1 MKDHVVS
8 ESESIDRPFLP
19 DTVRPW
25 AVAPDEL
32 ATLLQSDTTRGLT
45 ADAADQRRRQYGPN
59 VIQHQPSR
67 SWIVVFLG
75 QFTNAMVALLMA
87 AAVISG
93 LIGEWTD
100 ALLIC
105 VIVVANAIVGFS
117 QEWTAERAIE
127 TLRRMSEPLAQV
139 CRDGQ
144 WLTIPAEQ
152 LVAGDVV
159 EIVTGDLIPADAR
172 IVAATELE
180 TSEAALTGESNP
192 VEKSTDQV
200 DPATVVPDRQC
211 MVFAGTSVVTGHAR
225 ALVTQT
231 GSWTELG
238 RIAEMIT
245 AASPAATP
253 LQQRLDRMSR
263 RLTVVILLTVVV
275 MFAIGYQ
282 RHGLGQM
289 LLMSVGLAVAA
300 LPEGLPAVITIG
312 LALGAKRM
320 AARHAIIRRL
330 TAVETLG
337 SVNVICTDKTGTLTQ
352 NRMSVLHVHPAGE
365 SPEIRHQLLQAA
377 VLCSDAQQGAD
388 GDLLGSPT
396 EQALLTVSLNHGID
410 IEKVRQEYNR
420 IAEIPFTSAR
430 KRMATLHHGPG
441 TDHLLLVK
449 GAIERVLPCCSKVAG
464 RDGPIPTQQLHDA
477 AAALAG
483 SGQRILAFARRVWV
497 GEQTSPRP
505 EEWESDLEYLGMV
518 ALADPVRPEVPDAIK
533 RCQSAGITPV
543 LITGDHPATAQSIA
557 EQLGIWHPHDSVL
570 TGVELD
576 QMSDDQLQTQ
586 VARTTVY
593 ARVSPEHKLRIVRC
607 HQKLGSVTAMTG
619 DGVNDAPALKQAD
632 IGVSMGLN
640 GTDVAKDAS
649 AMVLTDDNFASIVA
663 AVEEGRAV
671 YDNIRKSIA
680 YLFAGNAA
688 EVLVLF
694 VALMLGFPL
703 PLFPIQILWINLVTD
718 GIPALAMA
726 FEPPEDAVMK
736 RTPRARSEGLFGR
749 GLAWGVLMV
758 GSSVALALLIL
769 FHQLLPQDLADTHRV
784 NYAQTAVFM
793 TLALAEL
800 FYAISARDLSRS
812 VDVVGFLRNRAL
824 VGSIVIGM
832 SLQFAVCYLPPL
844 QQIFHTV
851 SLSPFDLAIC
861 LGVAT
866 TGFIVLESWKWGH
879 MHFAAGKDV

>member
-1 MKDHVVS
+1 MDQ
-8 ESESIDRPFLP
+8 PLLP
-19 DTVRPW
+19 DSVRPW
-25 AVAPDEL
+25 GITPEEL
-32 ATLLQSDTTRGLT
+32 AAVLQTNAVSGLT
-45 ADAADQRRRQYGPN
+45 RDAANQRLRQYGPN
-59 VIQHQPSR
+59 VIKHQASR
-67 SWIVVFLG
+67 RWVMVFLS
-75 QFTNAMVALLMA
+75 QFTNMMVALLVS

-105 VIVVANAIVGFS
+105 LIVVANAIVGFS

-127 TLRRMSEPLAQV
+127 SLRQMSEPFAQV

-144 WLTIPAEQ
+144 WLSLPAEQ
-152 LVAGDVV
+152 LVAGDLI

-180 TSEAALTGESNP
+180 TSEAALTGESHP
-192 VEKSTDQV
+192 VEKTTDRV
-200 DPATVVPDRQC
+200 DSASFLPDRRC
-211 MVFAGTSVVTGHAR
+211 MVFAGTSVITGHAR
-225 ALVTQT
+225 ALVTRT

-238 RIAEMIT
+238 RIAEMLT
-245 AASPAATP
+245 TASPAPTP

-263 RLTVVILLTVVV
+263 QLSAVIVLTAVV
-275 MFAIGYQ
+275 MFVIGFE
-282 RHGLGQM
+282 RHGLGRM
-289 LLMSVGLAVAA
+289 LLTSVGLAVAA

-320 AARHAIIRRL
+320 AARNAVIRRL

-352 NRMSVLHVHPAGE
+352 NRMTVSQVNAFGEAPAVYQ
-365 SPEIRHQLLQAA
+365 QLLQAA
-377 VLCSDAQQGAD
+377 VLCSDAQRGAD
-388 GDLLGSPT
+388 GGLLGSPT
-396 EQALLTVSLNHGID
+396 ERALLTVALENGIN
-410 IEKVRQEYNR
+410 IEDLRQEFSR
-420 IAEIPFTSAR
+420 VAEIPFTSAR
-430 KRMATLHHGPG
+430 KRMATLHQAANG
-441 TDHLLLVK
+441 DHLLIVK
-449 GAIERVLPCCSKVAG
+449 GAIERVLPCCSKAAG
-464 RDGPIPTQQLHDA
+464 MDGAVPSQDLLDA
-477 AAALAG
+477 AGTLAG
-483 SGQRILAFARRVWV
+483 SGQRVLAFARRVWQ
-497 GEQTSPRP
+497 GSQTAPLP
-505 EEWESDLEYLGMV
+505 EEWESNLEFLGMIT
-518 ALADPVRPEVPDAIK
+518 LADPVRPEVPDAIV

-543 LITGDHPATAQSIA
+543 LITGDHPATALSIA
-557 EQLGIWHPHDSVL
+557 EQLGIWHSGENIL

-576 QMSDDQLQTQ
+576 QMSDEQLQSQ

-607 HQKLGSVTAMTG
+607 HQNLGSVTAMTG

-649 AMVLTDDNFASIVA
+649 AMVLADDNFASIVA

-680 YLFAGNAA
+680 YLFAGNTA
-688 EVLVLF
+688 EVLILF
-694 VALMLGFPL
+694 VALVAGFPL

-726 FEPPEDAVMK
+726 FEPPEAAVMK

-749 GLAWGVLMV
+749 GLAWGVLLI
-758 GSSVALALLIL
+758 GTSVAVALLVL
-769 FHQLLPQDLADTHRV
+769 FQHLLPTDLADSHRV

-800 FYAISARDLSRS
+800 LYAISARDLSRG

-824 VGSIVIGM
+824 VGSIVIGAA
-832 SLQFAVCYLPPL
+832 LQFSVCYLPPL
-844 QQIFHTV
+844 QSIFHTV
-851 SLSPFDLAIC
+851 SLSPFDLAVC

-866 TGFIVLESWKWGH
+866 TGFVALEVWKLAH
-879 MHFAAGKDV
+879 RQFSKANDV